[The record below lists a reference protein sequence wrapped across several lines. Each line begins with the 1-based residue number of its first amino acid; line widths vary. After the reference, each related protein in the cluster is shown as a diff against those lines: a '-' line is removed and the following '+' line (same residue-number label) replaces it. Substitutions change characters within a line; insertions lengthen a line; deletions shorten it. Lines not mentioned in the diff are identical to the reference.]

1 MPDTIVPI
9 TDLASTGL
17 IEDTPSVSLPPNAFS
32 DCQNVRFHSG
42 AIRKFPDES
51 DVLDTIGPANIV
63 YVAHWPSTVGSKYV
77 VLTDDGTDTV
87 ITVYNDD
94 GTQFQ
99 IEGSNYT
106 DTRTGITGGE
116 WQHTIFNGGYHIILN
131 NGNSTPVY
139 LQADTIDAIELPGWD
154 SYAAQ
159 EAVIDFEFDGN
170 ADGDVNVPVTL
181 SAGITI
187 RITCYPRNASLAIRS
202 DELTVN
208 DDTDGFDTD
217 GTLAGIG
224 TADNV
229 TATGFRFV
237 PGSTNGGNRYVITTV
252 TAPIARVTAG
262 VVRAYRN
269 LLVAGNLVEHTGS
282 GDDEEVARTMT
293 GTIRTSD
300 VAGPGQ
306 IPTNW
311 NPFNIGV
318 NTADEF
324 LLASTGTI
332 QDMVELQGVLYIYTD
347 SSIHAIQ
354 QIVSPTTPFQ
364 ITPVTENFGADN
376 IDSVIEVDG
385 KHIVVGSDDVYIFAG
400 HPGSISSISDKRV
413 RNNFRENKGWKIAR
427 LHSWD
432 ELWFWRNDSRFIY
445 IWNYRSNVWTKR
457 DEGTGREPVAIDSVQ
472 NDLLVAFNS
481 ASTSSD
487 VIVNVNNSTTTF
499 RNSYVERR
507 RLAMTPEFDTE
518 TVISMAL
525 LVDGGSTI
533 TVTAAGTNAPGDLT
547 TTLDDL
553 GRFTIADDYKHD
565 VRVQGRFFNYRLFH
579 DTGDDMN
586 LSGIQLDIGK
596 GGQR

>member
-51 DVLDTIGPANIV
+51 DALATQGPANIV
-63 YVAHWPSTVGSKYV
+63 YVAHWPSTAGSKYV
-77 VLTDDGTDTV
+77 VLTDDGTNTG

-99 IEGSNYT
+99 IGDDNFT
-106 DTRTGITGGE
+106 TTIPTVTGGE

-139 LQADTIDAIELPGWD
+139 LQDDTIGAPTLPGWD

-159 EAVIDFEFDGN
+159 ETVMDFEFDGN
-170 ADGDVNVPVTL
+170 AGGDIDISTPL
-181 SAGITI
+181 SAGLMV
-187 RITCYPRNASLAIRS
+187 RITCIPRNTSSAIRT
-202 DELTVN
+202 DTVTVN
-208 DDTDGFDTD
+208 DDVDNFTPD
-217 GTLAGIG
+217 GTLAGGIG
-224 TADNV
+224 TVDNV
-229 TATGFRFV
+229 SATGFRFV
-237 PGSTNGGNRYVITTV
+237 PGANNGGNRYVITTV
-252 TAPIARVTAG
+252 SDPIATVTAG
-262 VVRAYRN
+262 VIRAYGN
-269 LLVAGNLVEHTGS
+269 LLVAGNLIEDG
-282 GDDEEVARTMT
+282 GRIMT

-324 LLASTGTI
+324 ILASTGII
-332 QDMVELQGVLYIYTD
+332 QDMAELQGVLYVYTD

-354 QIVSPTTPFQ
+354 QTGSPIVPFQ
-364 ITPVTENFGADN
+364 VTPVTENFGADN
-376 IDSVIEVDG
+376 VDSVMEVDG
-385 KHIVVGSDDVYIFAG
+385 KHIVVGSDDVYVFSG
-400 HPGSISSISDKRV
+400 HPGSISSIADGRV

-427 LHSWD
+427 LNSWD
-432 ELWFWRNDSRFIY
+432 ELWFWRSDSQFIY

-457 DEGTGREPVAIDSVQ
+457 DEERNPVAIDSVQ

-481 ASTSSD
+481 ASRSSR
-487 VIVNVNNSTTTF
+487 VILNVNNVTSIYF
-499 RNSYVERR
+499 GDAYVERK
-507 RLAMTPEFDTE
+507 RLALTPEFDTE

-525 LVDGGSTI
+525 LVDGGNVI

-547 TTLDDL
+547 DLDATLDNL
-553 GRFTIADDYKHD
+553 GEFTIADDYKHD
-565 VRVQGRFFNYRLFH
+565 VRVQGRFFNYRLTH
-579 DTGDDMN
+579 DSDDNMN
-586 LSGIQLDIGK
+586 LSGIQLDVGK
-596 GGQR
+596 GGRR